1 MGGSSSTT
9 FCKVSPVPM
18 SLYIPFIFNVACVD
32 ISLTDLKPEVKVVS
46 SPRGVVI
53 WFSFL
58 NKFEVTGTK
67 TNSEA
72 MFLRDSA
79 KWCS

>member
-9 FCKVSPVPM
+9 FYKVSSIPM

-32 ISLTDLKPEVKVVS
+32 SSMIYLKHKVKAVR

-58 NKFEVTGTK
+58 CKFEVTCTR
-67 TNSEA
+67 TNFEG
-72 MFLRDSA
+72 MGL
-79 KWCS
+79 